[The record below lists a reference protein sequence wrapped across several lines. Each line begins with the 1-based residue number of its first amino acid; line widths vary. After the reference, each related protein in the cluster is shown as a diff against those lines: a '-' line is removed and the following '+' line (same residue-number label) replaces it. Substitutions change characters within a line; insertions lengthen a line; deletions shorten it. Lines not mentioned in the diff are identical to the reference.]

1 MKHEP
6 LSSIIQGGG
15 KRRIGIG
22 YAGSEQIMNVVY
34 NEFPKWLTRG
44 LRNQRLPGRVLTA

>member
-15 KRRIGIG
+15 KRRMGIG
-22 YAGSEQIMNVVY
+22 YAGL
-34 NEFPKWLTRG
+34 K
-44 LRNQRLPGRVLTA
+44 LPGNALAWSTNWPPGAQALVVTIEAFTPNS